1 MSRSFPRG
9 AQPSST
15 KSGVNSISLSTTAT
29 STPGTAAG
37 DRVTFDQALLDTS
50 VVIDYPAAAVA
61 ARTATAAV
69 STITLAELAY
79 GLHTSDPLMNA
90 AREQRYHWI
99 GATFESIPFDA
110 AAARTYGALC
120 AGVRAAGRDPK
131 PRRFDLLIAA
141 VAVALRLPLITR
153 NAKDFAGIHDALTV
167 VAIP

>member
-1 MSRSFPRG
+1 MLP
-9 AQPSST
+9 
-15 KSGVNSISLSTTAT
+15 STTAT
-29 STPGTAAG
+29 STHGTAGG
-37 DRVTFDQALLDTS
+37 DPVTFDQALLDTS

-61 ARTATAAV
+61 AQAATAAV

-79 GLHTSDPLMNA
+79 GLHTSDPLVNA

-99 GATFESIPFDA
+99 GATFDSISFDG

-120 AGVRAAGRDPK
+120 ASVRAAGRDPR

-153 NAKDFAGIHDALTV
+153 NADDFAGIHDALTV
-167 VAIP
+167 VAVS